1 MSMSKGP
8 CGPAVELC
16 KIACGKHS
24 ITYIFVHPSYRGTA
38 PPLSHMRVV
47 RSRRKCRC
55 KAHLCNRAPNLR
67 VPTMRTAIR
76 LPGPEHCN
84 PDPSATERRN
94 TACERG
100 MAEHAFKHMRLVV
113 GSGPFSFALFAT
125 VGSCRDDG
133 TPPVTRTKMSFDTA
147 QRRVQ
152 QESAHDVSV
161 VRASFYVPAGG

>member
-8 CGPAVELC
+8 CGPAVELR

-24 ITYIFVHPSYRGTA
+24 ITYIFVCPSYRGTLS
-38 PPLSHMRVV
+38 PLSHMRVV

-55 KAHLCNRAPNLR
+55 KAHLCDSAPNLR

-76 LPGPEHCN
+76 LLGPEHFN

-94 TACERG
+94 TACERRE
-100 MAEHAFKHMRLVV
+100 AEHAFEHMRLVV
-113 GSGPFSFALFAT
+113 GSGPFSFARCA

-147 QRRVQ
+147 QRRVRQ
-152 QESAHDVSV
+152 KTAHDVSV
-161 VRASFYVPAGG
+161 VRASFYVSTRG

>member
-8 CGPAVELC
+8 CGPAVELR

-24 ITYIFVHPSYRGTA
+24 ITYIFVCPSYRGER

-47 RSRRKCRC
+47 RSRRECRC

-100 MAEHAFKHMRLVV
+100 RAEHAFEHMRLVV
-113 GSGPFSFALFAT
+113 GSGPFSFARCA

-133 TPPVTRTKMSFDTA
+133 TPPVTRTKMSFDTT
-147 QRRVQ
+147 QRRVRQ
-152 QESAHDVSV
+152 KTAHDVSV
-161 VRASFYVPAGG
+161 VRASLYVPNRV